1 MAELAE
7 RLATLPQV
15 RAACDDLADALA
27 AELATMAQWLELTAI
42 EVGGRGDLASPLRRA
57 VGHYAQG
64 Q

>member
-1 MAELAE
+1 MVPGAFAELGVPTTE
-7 RLATLPQV
+7 V
-15 RAACDDLADALA
+15 ADALA